1 MMKQMVLFLAL
12 TVGVDGL
19 ETNRWTGYPHPN
31 EAMQARNLLT
41 IPASMLTTGFPLEV
55 SQQIANK
62 DNVRQFDSALPI
74 RSSIERVWEVLT
86 DYENIEKFQPGIE
99 KSGLLESLPSGEKQL
114 EQTMVQR
121 FLFSKNVCIWWCVL
135 LKSRLTGLNFR
146 SSKGISISMT
156 PLG

>member
-1 MMKQMVLFLAL
+1 
-12 TVGVDGL
+12 
-19 ETNRWTGYPHPN
+19 
-31 EAMQARNLLT
+31 
-41 IPASMLTTGFPLEV
+41 MLTTGFPLEV